1 MQHSNRQRFSKQY
14 KKTTL
19 VIKEKKNYT
28 LDFSENM
35 LTKRQCYKNEKAI
48 HILKRKYL
56 QTTYLMKD
64 LYPEHMA
71 NL

>member
-48 HILKRKYL
+48 HRLGEKI
-56 QTTYLMKD
+56 QD
-64 LYPEHMA
+64 LHLYQGSSTKGT
-71 NL
+71 